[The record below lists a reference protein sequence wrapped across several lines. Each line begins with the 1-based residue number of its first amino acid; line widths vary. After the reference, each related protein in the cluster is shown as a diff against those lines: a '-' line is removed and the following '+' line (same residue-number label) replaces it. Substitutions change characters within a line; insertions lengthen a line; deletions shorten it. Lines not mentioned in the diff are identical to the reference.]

1 MYVKQIDQNTALDL
15 CKKGVEVKVLAPNVR
30 EPKHWTDYYPD
41 TMQNMLE
48 GCLFFLEAPATEDSE
63 KEPETLPDP
72 APAGQESKT
81 TRPSGKAGGKRVK
94 VDRGKVL
101 ALHKAGRSNKW
112 IAEDMGLHE
121 GTVYRILKEVK
132 EEGQDE
138 ED

>member
-1 MYVKQIDQNTALDL
+1 MLKEQNTAEAINALVGGEKVMVMTSFDEMDGSCLLMPLKSFLDRYKFL
-15 CKKGVEVKVLAPNVR
+15 VDVK
-30 EPKHWTDYYPD
+30 T
-41 TMQNMLE
+41 
-48 GCLFFLEAPATEDSE
+48 E
-63 KEPETLPDP
+63 KEPETLPNP

-81 TRPSGKAGGKRVK
+81 TRPSGKAGGKRAK

-121 GTVYRILKEVK
+121 GTVYRILKEIK